1 MRKTVRRPALLIA
14 GLALLAGGTA
24 RASEFD
30 ETMESILGEYLK
42 IHQALAADETQGVTG
57 SAEAI
62 QHTLDPA
69 VASPEHA
76 EHYQQVPKDISSA
89 SGKLRQAKDLASMR
103 EGFKEL
109 SKPISMW
116 VGMAKP
122 AGKSV
127 MYCSMAKAGWVQEGT
142 EAANPYYG
150 AQMHGCGHRVGG
162 AE

>member
-1 MRKTVRRPALLIA
+1 MRHPALLIA
-14 GLALLAGGTA
+14 CLALLAGGTA

-42 IHQALAADETQGVTG
+42 IHQALAADETQGVKR

-62 QHTLDPA
+62 QKLASALDPGA
-69 VASPEHA
+69 ASPEHA
-76 EHYQQVPKDISSA
+76 EHYREVPKDISSA
-89 SGKLRQAKDLASMR
+89 CGKLGQANDLASTR

-109 SKPISMW
+109 SKPISTW
-116 VGMAKP
+116 VSMAKP

-127 MYCSMAKAGWVQEGT
+127 MYCSMAKAGWVQEGS
-142 EAANPYYG
+142 EAVNPYYG
-150 AQMHGCGHRVGG
+150 AQMHDCGHRVGG